1 MCTNYFDWFVMRSI
15 FPCMLVLCL
24 FISIM
29 PSEAGTTFK
38 NGVISSGNSLSS
50 GKPEKRDD
58 LKIDLKKI
66 DQSHLDQVM
75 SRRDAIRF
83 ERRVGIGAP
92 IERFERYVGK
102 TRRQAIKLVIDELRN
117 FNDPYQWPAWIED
130 SVPIGFLQE
139 ALQNNRANCSAGVYR
154 ESLASEWSRHI
165 LNSKVPQYDR
175 QALLWLDHFSVAYD
189 TYDRSHAF
197 AEHLKIIRKYT
208 NGNYVDFL
216 KASLEDPGVIIY
228 LNNETST
235 KDNPNENLAREF
247 LELFSLGEGQ
257 YGEGE
262 IRNLAKM
269 LAGNGINFI
278 NEEFVNKPS
287 KRTSSTQSAFGEKY
301 KSIDEFFEIL
311 VDHPYFGAF
320 VAKKFFNEYIALEE
334 PPAQDLAILVTSFRK
349 AKFDIPSLLEATL
362 SLESFWSDENKLT
375 LVKSPIDLLFGTA
388 RTLKSTA
395 NAGNM
400 TLLTKGIKDL
410 NQDLFNPPN
419 IAGWPTGRDWIGG
432 QLIEKRI
439 TKLNKVFRNLDTA
452 AAPKLIQSSNDDQKY
467 KNRLQEFFETA
478 QKDQLAVE
486 MITIDWIAEDFGKRR
501 WNDTNISFYNVRLNG
516 KHYDGINIRFGHDR
530 NDKNRYGDFVEV
542 AEGFSSP
549 DIFRSYNNG
558 WMDDSNGAMTVK
570 FSYPSGKRNK
580 RFVGR
585 SAHEKLLI
593 KRLTQSMKLLVE
605 NKHRY
610 VDLYKSPGGIAWME
624 SMIDKIGFDPITT
637 ATGSHPP
644 VVTFSQL
651 QANHGFMAKNA
662 FSCGSK
668 RIGFNYRQ
676 VHRFHDDFFAFNDV
690 VAKAQSMDMG
700 LSELLIP
707 DLNLPTSDEDYMNI
721 LTYEGYQ
728 LK

>member
-1 MCTNYFDWFVMRSI
+1 MRS
-15 FPCMLVLCL
+15 FFLCLTVLCL
-24 FISIM
+24 FIPII

-38 NGVISSGNSLSS
+38 NGVISSGKSLSS
-50 GKPEKRDD
+50 GKPDKRDD

-92 IERFERYVGK
+92 IERFERYIGI
-102 TRRQAIKLVIDELRN
+102 TRRQAIQLVIKELRN
-117 FNDPYQWPAWIED
+117 YNDPYEWPAWIKN

-154 ESLASEWSRHI
+154 ESLAIEWSKQI
-165 LNSKVPQYDR
+165 INSIVPQYDR

-278 NEEFVNKPS
+278 SEEFVNKPS
-287 KRTSSTQSAFGEKY
+287 KRTSVAQRAFGEKY

-311 VDHPYFGAF
+311 IDHPYFGAF
-320 VAKKFFNEYIALEE
+320 VAKKYYNEYIALGDPSE
-334 PPAQDLAILVTSFRK
+334 QDLAILVTSFRK

-362 SLESFWSDENKLT
+362 SLESFWSDNNKLT
-375 LVKSPIDLLFGTA
+375 LVKTPIDLLFGTA
-388 RTLKSTA
+388 RTLKSTR

-400 TLLTKGIKDL
+400 SVLTGGIKDL

-419 IAGWPTGRDWIGG
+419 IAGWPTGREWIGG

-439 TKLNKVFRNLDTA
+439 KKLNKVFRNLDTA
-452 AAPKLIQSSNDDQKY
+452 VQSKLKYNYDNDPKYNISLHD
-467 KNRLQEFFETA
+467 FFETA

-486 MITIDWIAEDFGKRR
+486 MIAIDWIAEDFGKRR

-516 KHYDGINIRFGHDR
+516 KHYDGINIGFGHDR
-530 NDKNRYGDFVEV
+530 NDKNRYGDFVRVEQ
-542 AEGFSSP
+542 GFSSP
-549 DIFRSYNNG
+549 DIFSSYNNG
-558 WMDDSNGAMTVK
+558 WMNDSNGAMTIK
-570 FSYPSGKRNK
+570 FSYPGSKNTK
-580 RFVGR
+580 RFAGR

-593 KRLTQSMKLLVE
+593 KRLTQSLKLLVDE
-605 NKHRY
+605 KHRY
-610 VDLYKSPGGIAWME
+610 KDLYKSPGGIAWME
-624 SMIDKIGFDPITT
+624 SIIDKIGFEPIIT
-637 ATGSHPP
+637 ATGSYPP
-644 VVTFSQL
+644 VVAFSQL
-651 QANHGFMAKNA
+651 EANHGFTAKNA
-662 FSCGSK
+662 FRCGAR
-668 RIGFNYRQ
+668 RIGFNYHQ
-676 VHRFHDDFFAFNDV
+676 ENLFNHDFFAFNDV
-690 VAKAQSMDMG
+690 KAKAKSMNMT

-707 DLNLPTSDEDYMNI
+707 DLNIPISDEDYMNI